1 MKISLIFPAL
11 LCLSACGGQAAKPH
25 AEAPAPAAPAEIT
38 LTSTARENLGITFVK
53 AEYRKVQGTV
63 RYPGR
68 FEIEAAARRSYQ
80 TPFTGRVE
88 VLVRPYQSV
97 ALGDP
102 LYRIESEEWQRLQ
115 VAIAEGCNDRACG
128 GDCAAIGTAN
138 KNFAA
143 GESHLEA
150 STQAL
155 KVWTDRVK
163 TLEKLDQ
170 ELGGK
175 AAERAEASIRAA
187 ELGLQVSEAQRQLT
201 KLKREAQGPDGS
213 AATGLAAVRLRQIF
227 ALASAITG
235 LSRKELEA
243 RDEKGI
249 PRWLSID
256 APTICA
262 AAPGIVEAAVLTT
275 GTWASHTTVLTVT
288 DPSKVRF
295 EAAGLQADLPR
306 LKPGLI
312 GRIIA
317 HDPANQDSIPV
328 DVSLAPLA
336 DAIDRSVL
344 LIARTAT
351 GASMPHWVRPGVT
364 ALLEIAISGSTDEEL
379 AIPLACLVP
388 EGLERVFFRRDPAHP
403 ELLKRVIADLG
414 ASDGR
419 WVVLQSGVK
428 EGDEVV
434 LGGVHPLALST
445 RAPVAGAA
453 KPDPHASCGGH

>member
-1 MKISLIFPAL
+1 MKTLSFLAL
-11 LCLSACGGQAAKPH
+11 VVLASCGTQAPKPQ
-25 AEAPAPAAPAEIT
+25 AEAPAAAPSADIT
-38 LTSTARENLGITFVK
+38 LTSTARENLGITFAKVQ
-53 AEYRKVQGTV
+53 YRVVQGTV

-68 FEIEAAARRSYQ
+68 FETEASARHSYQ
-80 TPFTGRVE
+80 TPIAGRVE
-88 VLVRPYQSV
+88 VLVRPYQFV
-97 ALGDP
+97 AAGDP

-128 GDCAAIGTAN
+128 GDCAATGTAN
-138 KNFAA
+138 KNLAA
-143 GESHLEA
+143 GEQHLEA
-150 STQAL
+150 SAQAL
-155 KVWTDRVK
+155 QAWTERAK
-163 TLEKLDQ
+163 ALEKLDK

-175 AAERAEASIRAA
+175 AAERAEVSIRIA
-187 ELGLQVSEAQRQLT
+187 ELGLQVSEAQQQLA

-213 AATGLAAVRLRQIF
+213 SATGLAAVRLRQIF
-227 ALASAITG
+227 ALATAITG

-243 RDEKGI
+243 RDDKGI
-249 PRWLSID
+249 PRWLSLD
-256 APTICA
+256 APLIRA
-262 AAPGIVEAAVLTT
+262 SAPGCVESAVLTT
-275 GTWASHTTVLTVT
+275 GTWTAAHTTVLTVT
-288 DPSKVRF
+288 NPSVVRF

-306 LKPGLI
+306 LKPGLT
-312 GRIIA
+312 GHVVA
-317 HDPANQDSIPV
+317 HDPANQDRIPV

-351 GASMPHWVRPGVT
+351 GAALPHWVRPGVT

-414 ASDGR
+414 VSDGR